1 MKLSVI
7 VCIYNTSRPYFRECL
22 ESIRNSTLP
31 FSDYEILVI
40 DDGSEVDYS
49 DFIDT
54 YKLRYV
60 KTENRGILA
69 TRMYALKLAEGDF
82 VTFYDSD
89 DSSSFNYHAP
99 MLLCAEREGA
109 DIVINDWAFH
119 SERAKYICTRDTT
132 IKGELCAKGDDVL
145 RLFTSQCGR
154 EHSYFVLWNKIFK
167 REVLL
172 DAVKE
177 IEALELSMGPVSYS
191 EDVLINFFAFKHAKK
206 AVNIHT
212 GYYFYR
218 IHPRQSVNVSSEEKL
233 INQIIAMTDT
243 LRAMRDNIGDNV
255 HRAEISEHIERWNEL
270 MARSHFSHAKSKKY
284 PSAIPVIKERYGIEA
299 LRTSTFKDG
308 SAYTKNRILP
318 ENLAEIDKA
327 LRQLF
332 RDSDKPTDAF
342 YQKSDDY
349 TCRSIEHMCKHQG
362 KIVAWSKEAKTIIPR
377 AQISF
382 KTRFLHNHIVYSA
395 GMILFKKG
403 SKIRAFLK
411 KRF

>member
-7 VCIYNTSRPYFRECL
+7 VCIYNTSRPYFKECL
-22 ESIRNSTLP
+22 ESIRSSTLK
-31 FSDYEILVI
+31 FSDYEILVV

-49 DFIDT
+49 DLIDT
-54 YKLRYV
+54 YQLRYV

-89 DSSSFNYHAP
+89 DTSSFNYHEP
-99 MLLCAEREGA
+99 MLLASGREGA

-132 IKGELCAKGDDVL
+132 IKGDIIAEGDDVL
-145 RLFTSQCGR
+145 RLFASQAGR

-172 DAVKE
+172 EAVKE
-177 IEALELSMGPVSYS
+177 IERLELAMGPMFYS

-206 AVNIHT
+206 AINIHT

-233 INQIIAMTDT
+233 RTQIRSMTDT
-243 LRAMRDNIGDNV
+243 LSAMRDSIGDNI
-255 HRAEISEHIERWNEL
+255 HKEQIALYLQRWTEL
-270 MARSHFSHAKSKKY
+270 MARSHYSHAKSKKY
-284 PSAIPVIKERYGIEA
+284 LNTIPYIKERYGVKK
-299 LRTSTFKDG
+299 LRMSTFADG
-308 SAYTKNRILP
+308 SAYTKNRILA
-318 ENLAEIDKA
+318 ENLVQIDKA
-327 LRQLF
+327 LLELYRL
-332 RDSDKPTDAF
+332 SDTPTDAC
-342 YQKSDDY
+342 YDKRDNYVS
-349 TCRSIEHMCKHQG
+349 RSIEHMCNYQK
-362 KIVAWSKEAKTIIPR
+362 KTIAYSKDAKVVIPP

-411 KRF
+411 KKF

>member
-22 ESIRNSTLP
+22 EAIRSSTLP
-31 FSDYEILVI
+31 FSDYEILVV

-49 DFIDT
+49 DFVDK
-54 YKLRYV
+54 YQLRYV

-69 TRMYALKLAEGDF
+69 SRMYALRLAEGDY

-89 DSSSFNYHAP
+89 DTSSFNYHAP
-99 MLLCAEREGA
+99 MLLAAEREGA
-109 DIVINDWAFH
+109 DIVINDWAFQ
-119 SERAKYICTRDTT
+119 SERAKYICVRDTT
-132 IKGELCAKGDDVL
+132 IKNNICVEGDDVL
-145 RLFTSQCGR
+145 ELFASQCGR

-172 DAVKE
+172 KAHKE
-177 IEALELSMGPVSYS
+177 IERLELSMGPVFYS
-191 EDVLINFFAFKHAKK
+191 EDVLFNFFAFKHAKK
-206 AVNIHT
+206 AINIHT

-233 INQIIAMTDT
+233 ITQVTSMTDT
-243 LRAMRDNIGDNV
+243 LCAMRENIGDNA
-255 HRAEISEHIERWNEL
+255 HKEKITLYLDRWNEL
-270 MARSHFSHAKSKKY
+270 MARSHYSHAKSKKY
-284 PSAIPVIKERYGIEA
+284 LGVIPYIKERYGVDK
-299 LRTSTFKDG
+299 LRMSTFKDG
-308 SAYTKNRILP
+308 SAYTKNRILA
-318 ENLAEIDKA
+318 ENLADIDKA
-327 LRQLF
+327 LRQLY
-332 RDSDKPTDAF
+332 RESDKPTDAS
-342 YQKSDDY
+342 YDKADEY
-349 TCRSIEHMCKHQG
+349 VTRSIEHMCAYQG
-362 KIVAWSKEAKTIIPR
+362 KIIAWAKEAKIAIPR

-382 KTRFLHNHIVYSA
+382 KTRFLHNHVVYGM